1 MFGSRRLISRA
12 SFATFFSVAVAMV
25 SPASADPFYEV
36 AADELSGRPGTI
48 IRVQPL
54 GGAAHGASAYK
65 VLYRSVGLRSEPI
78 AVSGVIVVPAGPAP
92 AGGRPVVAWAH
103 PTTGVA
109 RHCAPSLV
117 PEVLSW
123 IHGLDAMLARGYIVA
138 ATDYPG
144 LGTVGPHPYLIGR
157 SEGRAVLDSV
167 RAARELQ
174 ESGAGTRFAT
184 WGHSQG
190 GHAALF
196 AGELAHGYA
205 PELQLV
211 GVAAAAPA
219 TELGE
224 LFHAD
229 IHGIEG
235 KVLGAFALWSW
246 SRVFDLPLDDV
257 IRPTAPLVLNNI
269 ASQCN
274 DAPRQ
279 LFRIGFAE
287 QAFEREGFLSI
298 DITSVDPWRKL
309 MAENTPRRLPAGVP
323 AFLVQ
328 GTSDTVVLPRVSE
341 KFRRILCRAGTPVM
355 FVTVPGDH
363 GASATLGAPAA
374 VEWIA
379 GRFANQPAPSDC

>member
-1 MFGSRRLISRA
+1 MFGSRQSISRT
-12 SFATFFSVAVAMV
+12 SFATLFSAAVAIA
-25 SPASADPFYEV
+25 SPASADPFYE
-36 AADELSGRPGTI
+36 AASEELRGRPGSI
-48 IRVQPL
+48 IRVQQIPAMA
-54 GGAAHGASAYK
+54 GAAAFK
-65 VLYRSVGLRSEPI
+65 VLYRSTGLRGEPI
-78 AVSGVIVVPAGPAP
+78 AVSGVIVVPQGAPP

-109 RHCAPSLV
+109 RHCAPSLS
-117 PEVLSW
+117 PQVLSW
-123 IHGLDAMLARGYIVA
+123 IPGLDDMLARGYVVA

-157 SEGRAVLDSV
+157 SEGRAVIDSV

-174 ESGAGTRFAT
+174 ESGAGTRFAA

-196 AGELAHGYA
+196 AGELAGSYA
-205 PELQLV
+205 PELRPV
-211 GVAAAAPA
+211 GIAAAAPA

-246 SRVFDLPLDDV
+246 SRVYDLSLDDV
-257 IRPTAPLVLNNI
+257 ILPTAPLVLNNI

-274 DAPRQ
+274 DAQKQ
-279 LFRIGFAE
+279 LLRIAFAE
-287 QAFEREGFLSI
+287 QAFEREGFLSV
-298 DITSVDPWRKL
+298 DITKVDPWRKL
-309 MAENTPRRLPAGVP
+309 MAENSPRQMAAGVP
-323 AFLVQ
+323 VFLVQ

-341 KFRRILCRAGTPVM
+341 KFRGILCRAGTPVM